1 MAHPNCQQHL
11 TTIWFGPELG
21 FMQSLALW
29 KNMLIWMAAVPLL
42 PVLCIMYIISPE
54 SKVSRLHHSHHL
66 NLRKALAEAFISS
79 E

>member
-29 KNMLIWMAAVPLL
+29 KNMLIWMAAIPLL
-42 PVLCIMYIISPE
+42 PVFCIIYMISPE
-54 SKVSRLHHSHHL
+54 SKVQ
-66 NLRKALAEAFISS
+66 
-79 E
+79 